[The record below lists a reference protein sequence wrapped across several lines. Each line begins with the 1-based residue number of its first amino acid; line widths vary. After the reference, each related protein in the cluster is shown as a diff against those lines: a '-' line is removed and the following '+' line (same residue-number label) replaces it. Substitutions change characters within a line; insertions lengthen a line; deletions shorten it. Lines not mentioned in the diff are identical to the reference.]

1 MYQVIEYASTEEVE
15 VLFVQSFNL
24 YFPSYSLVDRME
36 VFIDEVSP
44 LLNDLEAYEA
54 ADITYRKG
62 YIFITLLLR
71 MVTLI

>member
-1 MYQVIEYASTEEVE
+1 
-15 VLFVQSFNL
+15 
-24 YFPSYSLVDRME
+24 ME
-36 VFIDEVSP
+36 VFINEVSP

-54 ADITYRKG
+54 GDITDTEG

>member
-24 YFPSYSLVDRME
+24 YFPSFSLVDRME

-44 LLNDLEAYEA
+44 LLNDLEAYFL
-54 ADITYRKG
+54 YSNF
-62 YIFITLLLR
+62 IFSFSFICLFYC
-71 MVTLI
+71 